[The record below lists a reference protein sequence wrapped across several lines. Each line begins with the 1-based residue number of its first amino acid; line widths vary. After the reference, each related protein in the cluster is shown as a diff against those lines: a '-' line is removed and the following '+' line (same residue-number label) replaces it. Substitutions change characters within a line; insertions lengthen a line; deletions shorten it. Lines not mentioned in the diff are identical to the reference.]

1 MMAGCILWLALPLL
15 GGLGA
20 RPALRH
26 HTQSTFVQVEQGLL
40 LVVLLFVHSSD
51 LDDLAHD
58 LRLEAA
64 AFGFGVTSLISSPSA
79 RFSSSSRSM
88 RSINDLSC
96 APAMPP
102 TSGMIPSPRLRPP
115 PDGSRTITASLLPN
129 QRYCAAA
136 RAAWLRRGSGAR
148 RDQLRG

>member
-96 APAMPP
+96 GPAMPS
-102 TSGMIPSPRLRPP
+102 TSGMIPLSPCCCHPRRQQHDNREP
-115 PDGSRTITASLLPN
+115 IAN
-129 QRYCAAA
+129 QCCCAAA
-136 RAAWLRRGSGAR
+136 KAA
-148 RDQLRG
+148 